1 MARIAVTGAAGSV
14 GRVTLEAF
22 TESDHEVTPITHRE
36 RDLDGVDLDVEDRE
50 AVRSALADHD
60 VVVHLAGAP
69 SPDAD
74 WDSVL
79 DANIDGTYSVYEAAR
94 ENDLDRVVFASTN
107 HTQQMYN
114 AANPARPE
122 SVVDSPEA
130 VYPEDPPRPDSFY
143 AVSKVAGEAL
153 GSYYADRHGLE
164 VVDARIGWLLT
175 AGELREK
182 QESEDP
188 ALAKYA
194 RAMWLS
200 PRDWRAFV
208 RRAVEADLPR
218 NPLTVTATSAN
229 AEHYLSLTTA
239 RRGLEYRPRDDS
251 AEVVDRG

>member
-1 MARIAVTGAAGSV
+1 MARIALTGAAGNV
-14 GRVTLEAF
+14 GRVTVDAF
-22 TESDHEVTPITHRE
+22 ENTDHEVTPITHRK
-36 RDLDGVDLDVEDRE
+36 RDLDSVVLDVQDRE
-50 AVRSALADHD
+50 AVVSALADHD
-60 VVVHLAGAP
+60 VVVHLAGDP
-69 SPDAD
+69 SPDAE

-79 DANIDGTYSVYEAAR
+79 DANIDGTYSVFEAAL
-94 ENDLDRVVFASTN
+94 ENDADRVVFASTN

-114 AANPARPE
+114 AANPERPE

-130 VYPEDPPRPDSFY
+130 VYPEDPPRPDSLY

-164 VVDARIGWLLT
+164 VVTARIGWLLT
-175 AGELREK
+175 AEELREK
-182 QESEDP
+182 QKVADA

-208 RRAVEADLPR
+208 RRAVDADLPR

-239 RRGLEYRPRDDS
+239 RRALDYRPREDS
-251 AEVVDRG
+251 ADAVDVD